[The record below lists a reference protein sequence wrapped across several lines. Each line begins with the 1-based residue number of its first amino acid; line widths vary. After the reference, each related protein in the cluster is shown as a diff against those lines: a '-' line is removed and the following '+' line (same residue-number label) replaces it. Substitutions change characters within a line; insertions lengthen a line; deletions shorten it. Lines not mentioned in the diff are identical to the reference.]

1 MPRIHCPVTLQPG
14 TEIALPPDAS
24 RHVQVLRLQP
34 GDSLSL
40 FGASSTDQVNTPEGE
55 FDAVILRMGRNEV
68 QVRVL
73 GFKAVSRESNI
84 MVELALGVPAG
95 DRMDWLVEKATELGV
110 ASIQPLMTER
120 SVLRLSGDRA
130 SRKTRHWQAIAVAA
144 CEQCGRNTVPIVHPV
159 SDVMVWLGQ
168 IDKAG
173 TMDTRWVLLP
183 GGPRIASQSWIAGND
198 VGERPRCLVLSGPEG
213 GLTENETRAAR
224 AAGLADLGLGPRVM
238 RAETAPLAMLAA
250 LTLTR

>member
-1 MPRIHCPVTLQPG
+1 MPRIHCPIPLHPG
-14 TEIALPPDAS
+14 AEIALPPDAS

-40 FGASSTDQVNTPEGE
+40 FGAASTNQVDMPEGE
-55 FDAVILRMGRNEV
+55 FDAVILRMGRNDV

-73 GFKAVSRESNI
+73 GFTAVSRESNI
-84 MVELALGVPAG
+84 TVELALGVPAG

-120 SVLRLSGDRA
+120 SVLRLSGERA
-130 SRKTRHWQAIAVAA
+130 ARKVRHWQAIAVAA

-159 SDVMVWLGQ
+159 RDVMVWMAQL
-168 IDKAG
+168 DKPG
-173 TMDTRWVLLP
+173 VMDRRWVLSP
-183 GGPRIASQSWIAGND
+183 GGPPMASQPWNAGLTAH
-198 VGERPRCLVLSGPEG
+198 GRPRLLVLSGPEG
-213 GLTENETRAAR
+213 GLTESETRGAQ
-224 AAGLADLGLGPRVM
+224 AAGLVELGLGPRVM

-250 LTLTR
+250 LTLGR